1 MSNLAPTPVIPFA
14 RGRIEE
20 LLAKIFAVCAAV
32 LSIDVFRNGFDQLP
46 LLNRV
51 WFYSFCAALTI
62 SLIGGLASAFWLGHM
77 KIWYRAIVFITLIAM
92 VTWPL
97 QVIDAAALPV
107 GFKPYIW
114 WAVGFATL
122 AAAGAFRNSIA
133 IALLILMPIFWF
145 VIRTSPFGA
154 AESTAMAVEDSL
166 YSFFFSGSVAILVI
180 FLRNRAIQVDTEFAE
195 LSRTRLERA
204 FLDVVQLERTK
215 INSIVH
221 DSVVYALDSA
231 VEASSDSQRAEAARL
246 AIEAIGRLD
255 RESVRDPA
263 AGDQISSQAYFESMK
278 ASLERRSEFVTVK
291 IKSPVDIQI
300 PFEIAV
306 GLAEA
311 TFQALTNSLE
321 HAPTASSRKI
331 VMSSTRTSIKFL
343 IVDNGPGFRMSSVPR
358 SRIGIRVAI
367 FERLQSLG
375 AEAKLASAPGEGT
388 TWVFEWHS
396 A

>member
-46 LLNRV
+46 LLNQV
-51 WFYSFCAALTI
+51 WFYSFCVALTI
-62 SLIGGLASAFWLGHM
+62 SLIGGLASAFWFGHM

-92 VTWPL
+92 ITWPL
-97 QVIDAAALPV
+97 QVIDTAALPV
-107 GFKPYIW
+107 GYKPYIW
-114 WAVGFATL
+114 WAVGISTL

-133 IALLILMPIFWF
+133 IVFLILMPITWF

-154 AESTAMAVEDSL
+154 PESAAMAVEDSL
-166 YSFFFSGSVAILVI
+166 YSFFFSGSVAILVM
-180 FLRNRAIQVDTEFAE
+180 FLRNRAIQVDSEFAT

-221 DSVVYALDSA
+221 GSVVYALDTA
-231 VEASSDSQRAEAARL
+231 VEASSDSQRAEAAEL
-246 AIEAIGRLD
+246 AKDAIGRLN
-255 RESVRDPA
+255 RESARDPV
-263 AGDQISSQAYFESMK
+263 AGNNISSQAYFESMK
-278 ASLERRSEFVTVK
+278 DALARRSEFVNVK
-291 IKSPVDIQI
+291 IKASVDIDV

-306 GLAEA
+306 GIAEA

-321 HAPTASSRKI
+321 HAPGASSRKI
-331 VMSSTRTSIKFL
+331 VMSSTSTSIKFL

-358 SRIGIRVAI
+358 SRLGIRVAI
-367 FERLQSLG
+367 FERLKSLG
-375 AEAKLASAPGEGT
+375 VDAKLASAPGEGT
-388 TWVFEWHS
+388 TWIFEWHR